1 MVRTNFSGHKIWGDT
16 KNLGVAFPRGY
27 GPGCHYIFV
36 NLGMVT
42 VSSTFWLLYQPA
54 IQVSTRS
61 PEARGPGI
69 GRRSPW

>member
-42 VSSTFWLLYQPA
+42 VSSTF
-54 IQVSTRS
+54 
-61 PEARGPGI
+61 
-69 GRRSPW
+69 